1 VSLRV
6 LLVLFSIALVAGFA
20 EAALRVVYGGVTP
33 YFVSQ
38 IVRADDQRGWALV
51 PGKYD
56 FFNSAAFTRARMSI
70 NEFGIR
76 SGSEPFQ
83 AAATRKRVTV
93 FGDSFVFGEA
103 LSDGERFTE
112 DLQRRVGQDCEVV
125 NAGVPG
131 YGTGQEL
138 LLLEELRAKQVDLGE
153 TVVLVVFTNDPSDN
167 AGLAYESLERDPL
180 KPVFEVRGEELI
192 VTPPAP
198 WPQLPTAQLIADINR
213 KSLLFALVRTRAA
226 IAVARFP
233 WVVTLLARTGA
244 RVSVPRPPGVI
255 LTWYAPGWEDRW
267 ARTSDLI
274 VHFDRVVKR
283 EGASLL
289 VAFMPSPFQV
299 EKIFEAVLR
308 SHEEDELYGA
318 FLADIDRPQRKLLEL
333 CEAARLRCIDLTP
346 TLREPR
352 EGDAFFLQEGHLNAL
367 GSERVGRELFEVL
380 SPDGC

>member
-1 VSLRV
+1 VSLRI

-38 IVRADDQRGWALV
+38 IVRADDRRGWALV

-153 TVVLVVFTNDPSDN
+153 TV
-167 AGLAYESLERDPL
+167 AGRLHQRPERQRGARLRILGARPA
-180 KPVFEVRGEELI
+180 EARVRGARRGADRH
-192 VTPPAP
+192 PPAP

-233 WVVTLLARTGA
+233 DRDHARPDWA

-274 VHFDRVVKR
+274 VHFDRVVKARAHRRSSRSCLAVPGR
-283 EGASLL
+283 ED
-289 VAFMPSPFQV
+289 
-299 EKIFEAVLR
+299 LR
-308 SHEEDELYGA
+308 NRPA
-318 FLADIDRPQRKLLEL
+318 LARGE
-333 CEAARLRCIDLTP
+333 
-346 TLREPR
+346 TLR
-352 EGDAFFLQEGHLNAL
+352 G
-367 GSERVGRELFEVL
+367 L
-380 SPDGC
+380 SPTSIDHSASCSSL